1 MLAALFALTELA
13 AGKSSLSNLL
23 KPFNRY
29 VSSGEINSEVSDV
42 PATIQAI
49 LVAYNGF
56 EVDELD
62 GITLTGPKF
71 WFNVRAS
78 NTEPLLRLNVEGDTE
93 AQMIKA
99 RDALLAIIRA
109 KR

>member
-1 MLAALFALTELA
+1 MLAALYALTELA
-13 AGKSSLSNLL
+13 SGKSSLSNLL

-42 PATIQAI
+42 PAAIEAI
-49 LVAYNGF
+49 LAEYSNF
-56 EVDELD
+56 ELDELD
-62 GITLTGPKF
+62 GITLTGPKY